1 MRSMEVNL
9 RSDSLPSTTE
19 RLRAGLISGLVAAI
33 STWAYEF
40 IVNVYVLKM
49 SSIYMIAQ
57 HGALLVFGPRVQ
69 ALGQWTL
76 LIGMGVH
83 FGTSCVWGM
92 FFAMV
97 WPWLR
102 ARGFEASLAGVLFG
116 LLACLVM
123 VNILI
128 HVSPMHVQ
136 PTLVLILLSVIFH
149 TLPFGI
155 PLALVVQALLNPMR
169 AGRTGDRGLQSTV

>member
-1 MRSMEVNL
+1 M
-9 RSDSLPSTTE
+9 RSDSLPSTID
-19 RLRAGLISGLVAAI
+19 RLRAGLIAGLTAAAT
-33 STWAYEF
+33 TWAYEF

-49 SSIYMIAQ
+49 SSIYTIAQ

-69 ALGQWTL
+69 ALGGWTL

-83 FGTSCVWGM
+83 FGTSCFWGIL
-92 FFAMV
+92 FAMI

-123 VNILI
+123 DSIVI
-128 HVSPMHVQ
+128 HVSPMHVK

-155 PLALVVQALLNPMR
+155 PLALVVQALLNPKR
-169 AGRTGDRGLQSTV
+169 SRRVRDGALQSTV